1 MNKLRQILVLMF
13 VAVLASCAVTSPA
26 SQQAQSNKHQVSDYV
41 KVNHPTWLKDAVIY
55 QINTRQFTPEGTF
68 SAATE
73 QLERLHKLGVDIL
86 WLMPI
91 HPIGEINRKGS
102 LGSPYSIK
110 DYFAVNP
117 EFGTEQDLKAF
128 VDKAHQLGMY
138 VILDWV
144 ANHTAWDNEM
154 KLNHPEWYERDYK
167 GDFTSTPW
175 YDWAD
180 IIDLDFNQPELRQ
193 YMAKAMRYWVEDI
206 GIDGYRCDAAG
217 LVPLQFWTDVRHEL
231 EQIKPVFML
240 AEWEGKEFHEQAFD
254 ATYAWSWWQAVHDIA
269 KGKKDVNALYNYY
282 SWNTG
287 YYPPMSMRLTY
298 ISNHDVNAWE
308 ATQFEAFADALPAAI
323 VLSVVGEGLPMIYNG
338 QEAGNAK
345 RLEFFERDPIKWQ
358 PHPIGDLYQQVF
370 ALKKQNSVLWNGKWG
385 APMQHVPNTQANQVL
400 SFVRQNQQ
408 QKLFAV
414 FNFSAQPQKV
424 RFAESLYQGNYVEY
438 FTQTPAS
445 LSSETE
451 LTLAPWS
458 YRVFVAGK

>member
-1 MNKLRQILVLMF
+1 
-13 VAVLASCAVTSPA
+13 
-26 SQQAQSNKHQVSDYV
+26 
-41 KVNHPTWLKDAVIY
+41 
-55 QINTRQFTPEGTF
+55 
-68 SAATE
+68 
-73 QLERLHKLGVDIL
+73 
-86 WLMPI
+86 
-91 HPIGEINRKGS
+91 
-102 LGSPYSIK
+102 
-110 DYFAVNP
+110 
-117 EFGTEQDLKAF
+117 
-128 VDKAHQLGMY
+128 MY

-154 KLNHPEWYERDYK
+154 KLNH
-167 GDFTSTPW
+167 
-175 YDWAD
+175 
-180 IIDLDFNQPELRQ
+180 PELRQ

-269 KGKKDVNALYNYY
+269 QGKKDVNALYNYY

-345 RLEFFERDPIKWQ
+345 RLEFFERDPINWQ

-370 ALKKQNSVLWNGKWG
+370 TLKKQNSVLWNGKWG
-385 APMQHVPNTQANQVL
+385 APMQHVPNNQANQVL

-424 RFAESLYQGNYVEY
+424 RFAESLYHGNYVEY
-438 FTQTPAS
+438 FTQTQKS